1 MKHLKKHAVAACAL
15 AAVCGVTALP
25 LSSAALS
32 TAAADTAVQKYEF
45 ENGKTSGGKI
55 YDSGW

>member
-45 ENGKTSGGKI
+45 ENGKTSGG
-55 YDSGW
+55 